1 MSKSAPKS
9 VSKPTSKP
17 VSKFIAKSA
26 KYLLIGSTTAYSGKS
41 ATVLGIAHQ
50 LKHQGLDI
58 AYGKPLGN
66 ATDEDGKEAD
76 VSLIAQV
83 LGLSADRLHP
93 TLLYLDQET
102 VNKRL
107 GGEDNKDYRAALG
120 EYLGVGDLALLEA
133 PATFGEGNVFD
144 LCLRQMAEVLDGSV
158 LLVARFHPQ
167 ELVDSLLAGK
177 RELGDRLAGVLI
189 NDIPQDDLD
198 LAETKIR
205 PYLERQG
212 IPVLGMMP
220 RSSILRSV
228 SVRQLVQ
235 QLQAEVLCRGDR
247 LDLMVESLTIG
258 AMNVNSALKY
268 FRKGTNMAVVTG
280 GDRSDIQLAAL
291 ETSTNCLILTGQIA
305 PQPFILSRAED
316 LEIPILSVD
325 LDTLSTVEIINHAFG
340 HVRLYEPI
348 KINCIQQLMVEYFDI
363 DRLMNH
369 LKIEPKGMPV

>member
-1 MSKSAPKS
+1 VSKSVPQSVSEPVSEPTSKSATKS
-9 VSKPTSKP
+9 T
-17 VSKFIAKSA
+17 

-58 AYGKPLGN
+58 SYGKPLGD
-66 ATDEDGKEAD
+66 AMKVDGKEAD
-76 VSLIAQV
+76 VDLIAQV
-83 LGLSADRLHP
+83 LGLPVDRIHP

-102 VNKRL
+102 INKRL
-107 GGEDNKDYRAALG
+107 GGEDSQDYQANLRQYVG
-120 EYLGVGDLALLEA
+120 SGDLALLEA
-133 PATFGEGNVFD
+133 PATFGEGNLFD
-144 LCLRQMAEVLDGSV
+144 LCLRQIVEVLDGSV

-167 ELVDSLLAGK
+167 DLVDSLLAGK

-189 NDIPQDDLD
+189 NDIPQDELD

-325 LDTLSTVEIINHAFG
+325 LDTLSTVEIIDHAFG

-348 KINCIQQLMVEYFDI
+348 KINCIQQLMVEHFDI

-369 LKIEPKGMPV
+369 LKIEPKGI

>member
-1 MSKSAPKS
+1 MSKSAPDP
-9 VSKPTSKP
+9 VSELTSK
-17 VSKFIAKSA
+17 STTKST

-58 AYGKPLGN
+58 AYGKPLGD
-66 ATDEDGKEAD
+66 AMKVDGKEAD
-76 VSLIAQV
+76 VDLIAQV
-83 LGLSADRLHP
+83 LGLPVDRIHP

-102 VNKRL
+102 INKRL
-107 GGEDNKDYRAALG
+107 GGEDSKDYQADLRQYVG
-120 EYLGVGDLALLEA
+120 SGDLALLEA
-133 PATFGEGNVFD
+133 PATFGEGNLFD
-144 LCLRQMAEVLDGSV
+144 LCLRQIVEVLDGSV

-167 ELVDSLLAGK
+167 DLVDSLLAGK

-189 NDIPQDDLD
+189 NDIPQDELD
-198 LAETKIR
+198 LAETRIR
-205 PYLERQG
+205 PYLERRG
-212 IPVLGMMP
+212 IPVLGMIP

-325 LDTLSTVEIINHAFG
+325 LDTLSTVEIIDHAFG

-348 KINCIQQLMVEYFDI
+348 KINCIQQLMVEHFDI

-369 LKIEPKGMPV
+369 LKIEPKRV